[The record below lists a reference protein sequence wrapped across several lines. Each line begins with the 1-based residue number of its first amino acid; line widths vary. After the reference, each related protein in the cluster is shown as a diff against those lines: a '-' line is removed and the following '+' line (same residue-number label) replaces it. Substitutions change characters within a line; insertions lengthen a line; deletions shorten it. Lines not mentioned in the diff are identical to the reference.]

1 MRTVSMVGALLLF
14 ACSGAQKPAAGDDA
28 HSRAQAVVAAPDRT
42 PEDRALDGGR
52 KPAET
57 LEFLRLQPGMKVAEL
72 GAGAGYTTE
81 LMARSVA
88 PNGVVY
94 AQNPDLFIQRFLKT
108 SWPDRLAR
116 PAMKNV
122 VRVDREFNDP
132 LPPEAKG
139 LDLVLINVI
148 YHDTTYMDV
157 DRDKMNK
164 AVFDAL
170 RPGGV
175 YVVIDSSAKPGT
187 GTSDGK
193 TLHRIDE
200 QAVRT
205 EVERAGFKLQSE
217 GDFLRNPQDARDWDS
232 SPGAAAS
239 AGRRGQSDRFAL
251 RFVKPQSPP

>member
-1 MRTVSMVGALLLF
+1 MRTAFLAWLLLS
-14 ACSGAQKPAAGDDA
+14 ACSSAQKPASSDDA
-28 HSRAQAVVAAPDRT
+28 RSRAQAVVAAPDRT

-57 LEFLRLQPGMKVAEL
+57 LEFLRLQPRMKVAEL

-81 LMARSVA
+81 LLARSVA
-88 PNGVVY
+88 PDGVVY

-108 SWPDRLAR
+108 RWPERLAR

-122 VRVDREFNDP
+122 VRVDREFEDP

-148 YHDTTYMDV
+148 YHDTV
-157 DRDKMNK
+157 WLKADRARMNK

-170 RPGGV
+170 KPGGA

-187 GTSDGK
+187 GTNDSQ

-200 QAVRT
+200 QTVRS
-205 EVERAGFKLQSE
+205 EVEQAGFKLDGQ

-232 SPGAAAS
+232 SPGAAAQ

-251 RFVKPQSPP
+251 RFVKP

>member
-1 MRTVSMVGALLLF
+1 MRTVFPAFLLLA
-14 ACSGAQKPAAGDDA
+14 ACSSAQKPAASDEA
-28 HSRAQAVVAAPDRT
+28 RSRAQAVVEAPDRM

-52 KPAET
+52 KPVET
-57 LEFLRLQPGMKVAEL
+57 LEFLRLKPGMKVAEL

-81 LMARSVA
+81 LLARSVA
-88 PNGVVY
+88 PDGVVY

-108 SWPDRLAR
+108 RWPDRLAR

-122 VRVDREFNDP
+122 VRVDREFDDP

-139 LDLVLINVI
+139 LDLVVINVI
-148 YHDTTYMDV
+148 YHDTTYLEV
-157 DRDKMNK
+157 DRGKMNR

-170 RPGGV
+170 KPGGV
-175 YVVIDSSAKPGT
+175 YVVVDSSAKPGT
-187 GTSDGK
+187 GTSDSK

-200 QAVRT
+200 QTVRA
-205 EVERAGFKLQSE
+205 EVERAGFRLDGQ

-232 SPGAAAS
+232 SPGAAAQ

-251 RFVKPQSPP
+251 RFVKP

>member
-1 MRTVSMVGALLLF
+1 MRTVFPAFLLLA
-14 ACSGAQKPAAGDDA
+14 ACSSAQKPAASDEA
-28 HSRAQAVVAAPDRT
+28 RSRAQAVVEAPDRM

-52 KPAET
+52 KPVET
-57 LEFLRLQPGMKVAEL
+57 LEFLRLKPGMKVAEL

-81 LMARSVA
+81 LLARSVA
-88 PNGVVY
+88 PDGVVY

-108 SWPDRLAR
+108 RWPDRLAR

-122 VRVDREFNDP
+122 VRVDREFDDP

-148 YHDTTYMDV
+148 YHDTTYLEV
-157 DRDKMNK
+157 DRGKMNR

-170 RPGGV
+170 KPGGV
-175 YVVIDSSAKPGT
+175 YVVVDSSAKPGT
-187 GTSDGK
+187 GTSDSK

-200 QAVRT
+200 QTVRA
-205 EVERAGFKLQSE
+205 EVEQAGFRLDGQ

-232 SPGAAAS
+232 SPGAAAQ

-251 RFVKPQSPP
+251 RFVKP

>member
-1 MRTVSMVGALLLF
+1 MRTAYLALLLLA
-14 ACSGAQKPAAGDDA
+14 ACSSAQKPAASDDTRA
-28 HSRAQAVVAAPDRT
+28 RAQAAVAAPDRM

-52 KPAET
+52 KPVET
-57 LEFLRLQPGMKVAEL
+57 LEFLQVRPGMKVAEL

-81 LMARSVA
+81 LLARSVA
-88 PNGVVY
+88 PDGVVY
-94 AQNPDLFIQRFLKT
+94 AQNPDFFIQRFLKT
-108 SWPDRLAR
+108 RWPERLAR

-122 VRVDREFNDP
+122 VRVDREFDDP
-132 LPPEAKG
+132 VPPEAKG

-148 YHDTTYMDV
+148 YHDTVWLKV
-157 DRDKMNK
+157 DRAKMNK

-170 RPGGV
+170 RPGGA

-187 GTSDGK
+187 GTNDSP

-200 QAVRT
+200 QTVRS
-205 EVERAGFKLQSE
+205 EVEQAGFRLDGQ

-232 SPGAAAS
+232 SPGAATQ

-251 RFVKPQSPP
+251 RFVKPG

>member
-1 MRTVSMVGALLLF
+1 MRTAFLASLLLLG
-14 ACSGAQKPAAGDDA
+14 CSGAQKPAASDDA
-28 HSRAQAVVAAPDRT
+28 RSRAQAVVAAPDRT
-42 PEDRALDGGR
+42 PRDRDLDPGR
-52 KPAET
+52 KPVET

-81 LMARSVA
+81 LLARSVA
-88 PNGVVY
+88 PDGVVY

-108 SWPDRLAR
+108 AWPERLAR

-122 VRVDREFNDP
+122 VRVDREFEDP

-139 LDLVLINVI
+139 LDLVLISVI
-148 YHDTTYMDV
+148 YHDTVWLKV
-157 DRDKMNK
+157 DRAKMNK
-164 AVFDAL
+164 AIFDAL
-170 RPGGV
+170 KPGGA

-187 GTSDGK
+187 GTSDSP

-200 QAVRT
+200 QTVRS
-205 EVERAGFKLQSE
+205 EVEQAGFKLDGQ

-232 SPGAAAS
+232 SPGAAAQ

-251 RFVKPQSPP
+251 RFVKP

>member
-1 MRTVSMVGALLLF
+1 MRIASPWLALLFLGC
-14 ACSGAQKPAAGDDA
+14 ATAQTAPSGGDA
-28 HSRAQAVVAAPDRT
+28 RSRAQQIADAPDRT
-42 PEDRALDGGR
+42 PEDRALDPGR
-52 KPAET
+52 KPVET
-57 LEFLRLQPGMKVAEL
+57 LVFLQLRPGMRVAEL

-81 LMARSVA
+81 LMARAVA
-88 PNGVVY
+88 PGGVVF
-94 AQNPDLFIQRFLKT
+94 AQNPDIFLQRFLKT
-108 SWPDRLAR
+108 AWPARLER

-122 VRVDREFNDP
+122 VRVDREFDDP
-132 LPPEAKG
+132 LPPEAKN

-164 AVFDAL
+164 AIFDAL
-170 RPGGV
+170 KPGGV

-187 GTSDGK
+187 GTADGK

-200 QAVRT
+200 QAVRS
-205 EVERAGFKLQSE
+205 EVERAGFKLQSA

-239 AGRRGQSDRFAL
+239 AGKRGPSDRFAL
-251 RFVKPQSPP
+251 RFVKPG

>member
-1 MRTVSMVGALLLF
+1 MRTVFPAFLLLA
-14 ACSGAQKPAAGDDA
+14 ACSSAQKPAASDEA
-28 HSRAQAVVAAPDRT
+28 RSRAQAVVEAPDRM

-52 KPAET
+52 KPVET
-57 LEFLRLQPGMKVAEL
+57 LEFLRLKPGMKVAEL

-81 LMARSVA
+81 LLARSVA
-88 PNGVVY
+88 PDGVVY

-108 SWPDRLAR
+108 RWPDRLAR

-122 VRVDREFNDP
+122 VRVDREFDDP

-148 YHDTTYMDV
+148 YHDTTYLDV
-157 DRDKMNK
+157 DRDQMNK

-170 RPGGV
+170 KPGGA

-187 GTSDGK
+187 GTADGK

-200 QAVRT
+200 QTVRA
-205 EVERAGFKLQSE
+205 EVEQAGFRLDGQ

-232 SPGAAAS
+232 SPGAAAQ

-251 RFVKPQSPP
+251 RFVKP

>member
-1 MRTVSMVGALLLF
+1 MRTVFPAFLLLA
-14 ACSGAQKPAAGDDA
+14 ACSSAQKPAVSDEAR
-28 HSRAQAVVAAPDRT
+28 SRAQAVVEAPDRM

-52 KPAET
+52 KPVET
-57 LEFLRLQPGMKVAEL
+57 LEFLRLKPGMKVAEL

-81 LMARSVA
+81 LLARSVA
-88 PNGVVY
+88 PDGVVY

-108 SWPDRLAR
+108 RWPDRLAR

-122 VRVDREFNDP
+122 VRVDREFDDP

-139 LDLVLINVI
+139 LDLVVINVI
-148 YHDTTYMDV
+148 YHDTTYLEV
-157 DRDKMNK
+157 DRGKMNR

-170 RPGGV
+170 KPGGV
-175 YVVIDSSAKPGT
+175 YVVVDSSAKPGT
-187 GTSDGK
+187 GTSDSK

-200 QAVRT
+200 QTVRA
-205 EVERAGFKLQSE
+205 EVEQAGFRLDGQ

-232 SPGAAAS
+232 SPGAAAQ

-251 RFVKPQSPP
+251 RFVKP

>member
-1 MRTVSMVGALLLF
+1 MRTVFPAFLLLA
-14 ACSGAQKPAAGDDA
+14 ACSSAQKPAVSDEAR
-28 HSRAQAVVAAPDRT
+28 SRAQAVVEAPDRM

-52 KPAET
+52 KPVET
-57 LEFLRLQPGMKVAEL
+57 LEFLRLKPGMKVAEL
-72 GAGAGYTTE
+72 GAGAGYSTE
-81 LMARSVA
+81 LLARSVA
-88 PNGVVY
+88 PDGVVY

-108 SWPDRLAR
+108 RWPDRLAR

-122 VRVDREFNDP
+122 VRVDREFDDP

-148 YHDTTYMDV
+148 YHDTTYLEV
-157 DRDKMNK
+157 DRGKMNR

-170 RPGGV
+170 KPGGV
-175 YVVIDSSAKPGT
+175 YVVVDSSAKPGT
-187 GTSDGK
+187 GTSDSK

-200 QAVRT
+200 QTVRA
-205 EVERAGFKLQSE
+205 EVEQAGFRLDGQ

-232 SPGAAAS
+232 SPGAAAQ

-251 RFVKPQSPP
+251 RFVKP

>member
-1 MRTVSMVGALLLF
+1 MRTVFPAFLLLA
-14 ACSGAQKPAAGDDA
+14 ACSSAQKPAASDEA
-28 HSRAQAVVAAPDRT
+28 RSRAQAVVEAPDRM

-52 KPAET
+52 KPVET
-57 LEFLRLQPGMKVAEL
+57 LEFLRLKPGMKVAEL

-81 LMARSVA
+81 LLARSVA
-88 PNGVVY
+88 PDGVVY

-108 SWPDRLAR
+108 RWPDRLAR

-122 VRVDREFNDP
+122 VRVDREFDDP

-139 LDLVLINVI
+139 LDLVVINVI
-148 YHDTTYMDV
+148 YHDTTYLEV
-157 DRDKMNK
+157 DRGKMNR

-170 RPGGV
+170 KPGGV
-175 YVVIDSSAKPGT
+175 YVVVDSSAKPGT
-187 GTSDGK
+187 GTSDSK

-200 QAVRT
+200 QTVRA
-205 EVERAGFKLQSE
+205 EVEQAGFRLDGQ

-232 SPGAAAS
+232 SPGAAAQ

-251 RFVKPQSPP
+251 RFVKP

>member
-1 MRTVSMVGALLLF
+1 MRTVPIVSALLLF
-14 ACSGAQKPAAGDDA
+14 ACAGGQKPAADDA
-28 HSRAQAVVAAPDRT
+28 RARAAQAVVDAPDRT
-42 PEDRALDGGR
+42 PEDRALDPGR

-57 LEFLRLQPGMKVAEL
+57 LEFLRLRTGMRVAEL

-81 LMARSVA
+81 LLARSVA
-88 PNGVVY
+88 PEGVVY

-108 SWPDRLAR
+108 RWPDRLSR

-122 VRVDREFNDP
+122 VRVDREFGDP
-132 LPPEAKG
+132 LPPEANG

-148 YHDTTYMDV
+148 YHDTTYLGV
-157 DRDKMNK
+157 DRGRMNK

-170 RPGGV
+170 KPGGA
-175 YVVIDSSAKPGT
+175 YVIIDSSAKPGT
-187 GTSDGK
+187 GTSEGK
-193 TLHRIDE
+193 TLHRIEE

-205 EVERAGFKLQSE
+205 EVEQAGFLLQAQ

-232 SPGAAAS
+232 SPAAATQ

-251 RFVKPQSPP
+251 RFVKP

>member
-1 MRTVSMVGALLLF
+1 MRTVGTVAALLLF
-14 ACSGAQKPAAGDDA
+14 ACSGAQKPAAGDDVR
-28 HSRAQAVVAAPDRT
+28 SRAQAAVSAPDRT

-52 KPAET
+52 KPVET

-108 SWPDRLAR
+108 RWSERLSR

-122 VRVDREFNDP
+122 VRVDREFDDP
-132 LPPEAKG
+132 LPSEAKD

-164 AVFDAL
+164 AIFDAL
-170 RPGGV
+170 KPGGA
-175 YVVIDSSAKPGT
+175 YVIIDSSAKPGT
-187 GTSDGK
+187 GTADGK

-200 QAVRT
+200 QAVRA
-205 EVERAGFKLQSE
+205 EVERAGFKLQTA

-251 RFVKPQSPP
+251 RFVKAG

>member
-1 MRTVSMVGALLLF
+1 MRAAFGLTALLLL
-14 ACSGAQKPAAGDDA
+14 ACSGAQKPASGDDA
-28 HSRAQAVVAAPDRT
+28 RSRAQAVVDAPDRT
-42 PEDRALDGGR
+42 AEDRALDPGR

-57 LEFLRLQPGMKVAEL
+57 LVFLRLQPGMRVAEL

-88 PNGVVY
+88 PDGVVY
-94 AQNPDLFIQRFLKT
+94 AQNPDLFLQRFLQT
-108 SWPDRLAR
+108 RWPARLSRA
-116 PAMKNV
+116 AMKNA
-122 VRVDREFNDP
+122 VRVDREFDDP

-148 YHDTTYMDV
+148 YHDTTYMNV

-170 RPGGV
+170 KPGGV
-175 YVVIDSSAKPGT
+175 FVVIDSSAKPGT
-187 GTSDGK
+187 GTSDAQ

-232 SPGAAAS
+232 SPAAS
-239 AGRRGQSDRFAL
+239 GQRRGTSDRFAL
-251 RFVKPQSPP
+251 RFVKP

>member
-1 MRTVSMVGALLLF
+1 MRTVFPAFLLLA
-14 ACSGAQKPAAGDDA
+14 ACSSAQKPAASDEA
-28 HSRAQAVVAAPDRT
+28 RSRAQAVVEAPDRM

-52 KPAET
+52 KPVET
-57 LEFLRLQPGMKVAEL
+57 LEFLRLKPGMKVAEL

-81 LMARSVA
+81 LLARSVA
-88 PNGVVY
+88 PDGVVY

-108 SWPDRLAR
+108 RWPDRLAR

-122 VRVDREFNDP
+122 VRVDREFDDP

-148 YHDTTYMDV
+148 YHDTT
-157 DRDKMNK
+157 DRGKMNR

-170 RPGGV
+170 KPGGV
-175 YVVIDSSAKPGT
+175 YVVVDSSAKPGT
-187 GTSDGK
+187 GTSDSK

-200 QAVRT
+200 QTVRA
-205 EVERAGFKLQSE
+205 EVEQAGFRLDGQ

-232 SPGAAAS
+232 SPGAAAQ

-251 RFVKPQSPP
+251 RFVKP

>member
-1 MRTVSMVGALLLF
+1 MRTASFASALLLI
-14 ACSGAQKPAAGDDA
+14 ACSEAQKPAAGDDSR
-28 HSRAQAVVAAPDRT
+28 SRAQAVVAAPDRT

-57 LEFLRLQPGMKVAEL
+57 LEFLRLKGGMKVAEL

-81 LMARSVA
+81 LLARSVA
-88 PNGVVY
+88 PDGVVF
-94 AQNPDLFIQRFLKT
+94 AQNPDLFLQRFLKT
-108 SWPDRLAR
+108 RWPERLSR

-122 VRVDREFNDP
+122 VRVDREFDDP

-170 RPGGV
+170 KPGGA
-175 YVVIDSSAKPGT
+175 YVVIDSSAKAGT
-187 GTSDGK
+187 GTADSK

-200 QAVRT
+200 QTVRA
-205 EVERAGFKLQSE
+205 EVARAGFQLQSQ

-232 SPGAAAS
+232 SPAAATQ

-251 RFVKPQSPP
+251 RFVKPG